1 MRLFSGFRF
10 YFESL
15 LATKWCVEL
24 WSVATLA
31 VIYAKVH
38 TDALQP
44 ATIIMG
50 KCQMQYI
57 GSYIL
62 HMYKRGAGLPHS
74 QFYVRMCIGSVAEQ
88 EGLFTIFVVSAL
100 VISKFILCATRKKF
114 LLMHKLWGCF
124 FHNEMSTENLLIG
137 KKNVQNWAR
146 VHKIWVTA
154 KPNWAT
160 RNGSTDLLGFEKT
173 NFIKL
178 PLNWSK
184 GEKIGRIQVRIHFV
198 LDQYFGWT
206 N

>member
-88 EGLFTIFVVSAL
+88 GGLFTIFVVSAL

-137 KKNVQNWAR
+137 KKMSRTGQESTKFGSQQNQIER
-146 VHKIWVTA
+146 QEMGVRTYSVLK
-154 KPNWAT
+154 
-160 RNGSTDLLGFEKT
+160 
-173 NFIKL
+173 KL
-178 PLNWSK
+178 IS
-184 GEKIGRIQVRIHFV
+184 
-198 LDQYFGWT
+198 
-206 N
+206 